1 MIADKFDDRTLAN
14 MEVAL
19 DRACKDLP
27 GGGSH
32 AARRRI
38 ARKILECAREGD
50 VTLAGLTK
58 AGLAAAAAKAVVTPR
73 GLTDRRATA
82 FAGAGDEARQVLPAA
97 AGSSDES
104 DQAAVTSS
112 LVSSSTR

>member
-38 ARKILECAREGD
+38 ARKILECARDGD

-58 AGLAAAAAKAVVTPR
+58 AGLAAAAKAVVTPR
-73 GLTDRRATA
+73 GLTDRRAMA
-82 FAGAGDEARQVLPAA
+82 FAGAGGEARQVLPAA
-97 AGSSDES
+97 AGASDES

-112 LVSSSTR
+112 MVSSSTR